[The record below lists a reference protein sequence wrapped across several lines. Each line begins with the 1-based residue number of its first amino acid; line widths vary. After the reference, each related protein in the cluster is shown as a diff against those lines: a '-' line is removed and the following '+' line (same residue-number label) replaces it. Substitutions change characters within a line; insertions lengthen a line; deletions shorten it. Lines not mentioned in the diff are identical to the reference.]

1 MFNFLLT
8 NGVPHL
14 NWVLFCVF
22 FCVLVEKES
31 APSILKIS
39 DWVFSVYVGIEVV
52 EICWKTRKFA
62 QNLPKMKKNRF
73 TKRCHFLTVN

>member
-14 NWVLFCVF
+14 NLVLFCVF

-52 EICWKTRKFA
+52 EIFLENKKIRSKFTE
-62 QNLPKMKKNRF
+62 NEKK
-73 TKRCHFLTVN
+73 